1 MDEDR
6 LDELEY
12 IVRESPRSMV
22 ELYRTDVI
30 QLIDLAR
37 ETLKAKKEQEEKDMG
52 IWPRLPQSNP

>member
-37 ETLKAKKEQEEKDMG
+37 ETLKTQKDQEEKDLG
-52 IWPRLPQSNP
+52 I

>member
-22 ELYRTDVI
+22 EIYRTDLI
-30 QLIDLAR
+30 GLIDLAR
-37 ETLKAKKEQEEKDMG
+37 EALKAKEEPEED
-52 IWPRLPQSNP
+52 S